1 MSAFREPA
9 EGTVERL
16 GNLWESLSRGR
27 GAFTHL
33 PPTCH
38 ELPSASRVFS
48 SSTSSS
54 SSSITSPLLAYIQMP
69 SPVPSTDTAFFL
81 ILPQTLASRPTS
93 DTVSCWHLT
102 GSSSSNFSRPTSSTE
117 LGGDP
122 SSIFCRGLRILCELL
137 TTLSMMCF
145 PFLNL
150 TFQAI
155 DHFGAFGF
163 WSPGRPSCHGDE
175 PDFGHVDQNLAHT
188 RTDKHLSCARLQHS
202 RASTPNALGVPP
214 ANFIAIQN
222 CLDLST
228 DSAASPTGTL
238 FLSGRCLQFS
248 THHILFYC
256 RNTCSTN
263 TLNA

>member
-1 MSAFREPA
+1 
-9 EGTVERL
+9 
-16 GNLWESLSRGR
+16 
-27 GAFTHL
+27 
-33 PPTCH
+33 
-38 ELPSASRVFS
+38 
-48 SSTSSS
+48 
-54 SSSITSPLLAYIQMP
+54 MP

-122 SSIFCRGLRILCELL
+122 SSIFCRGLRIL
-137 TTLSMMCF
+137 S
-145 PFLNL
+145 
-150 TFQAI
+150 I

-256 RNTCSTN
+256 RNTSSTN